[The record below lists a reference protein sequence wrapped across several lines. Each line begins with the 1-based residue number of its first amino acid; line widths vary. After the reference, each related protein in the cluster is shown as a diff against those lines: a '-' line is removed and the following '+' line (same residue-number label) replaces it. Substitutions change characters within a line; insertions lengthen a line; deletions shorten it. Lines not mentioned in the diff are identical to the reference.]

1 MLSRRAPMLQL
12 PDVMT
17 LIEPRSETTT
27 ISAPHRL
34 AAPEGATPADP
45 AMPTGTTDAVASP
58 RRRSSPRL
66 WQLAIVAAAAAL
78 VALGLA
84 IVPKLVRPIAEQ
96 SSEATK
102 PAPGTFRP
110 TAAQWAGFK
119 IEPVRLVSFRP
130 EQVTE
135 GNIAI
140 DDDLTTPVFSPYSGR
155 VVKLIAKLGDHVEQ
169 GAPLFEIQASE
180 FVQVQNDLITALA
193 NLQTARSQ
201 LAMAQTTEKR
211 THALYLAQGGALKDW
226 QQAQTDLITAQ
237 NTVRADEIALHTVRR
252 RLRILGKDDAE
263 IAALEAQPTQKL
275 DSVATVRAPIA
286 GIITQR
292 QIGLGQFIN
301 STAAGAS
308 NPVYTIGNLSMV
320 WLIANVRE
328 VDAPLMQVGLPVEVH
343 VLAFPGRTFKA
354 KISWVAPSI
363 DPTTHRLSV
372 RADVENPDREL
383 KAGMFANFSIITGEA
398 ATAPAVPQQA
408 IVYEGE
414 TARVWVAGA
423 DDTIAARSVRVGQT
437 ADGMVEILS
446 GLSEGEKVVTSGAL
460 FIDRAAGSS

>member
-1 MLSRRAPMLQL
+1 
-12 PDVMT
+12 MT
-17 LIEPRSETTT
+17 LVEPQSETTT

-45 AMPTGTTDAVASP
+45 AMPAGTTDAVASSH
-58 RRRSSPRL
+58 RRSSPRL
-66 WQLAIVAAAAAL
+66 WQLAIVAAAATL

-84 IVPKLVRPIAEQ
+84 VVPKLVRPIAEQ

-135 GNIAI
+135 GNIAV

-169 GAPLFEIQASE
+169 DAPLFEIQASE

-201 LAMAQTTEKR
+201 LTMAQTTEKR
-211 THALYLAQGGALKDW
+211 THELYLAQGGALKDW
-226 QQAQTDLITAQ
+226 QQAQTDLVTAQ
-237 NTVRADEIALHTVRR
+237 NTVRAGEIALHTVRR
-252 RLRILGKDDAE
+252 RLRILGKDDTE

-275 DSVATVRAPIA
+275 DSVTTVRAPIG

-301 STAAGAS
+301 STAVGAS

-423 DDTIAARSVRVGQT
+423 DETIAARSVRVGQT
-437 ADGMVEILS
+437 ADGMVEILG
-446 GLSEGEKVVTSGAL
+446 GLTEGEKVVTSGAL
-460 FIDRAAGSS
+460 FIDRAAGNS